1 MNSSVIQILLSK
13 ILARFMTAGRDTT
26 KPYGSNAAPNRL
38 NSLNH
43 MQYRLTSSP
52 RGRLDNL
59 CSPAI
64 LLIDIERHYFFKE
77 ATMFDIKGIRT
88 FATSA
93 KDLDK
98 AVEFYTKVIGGQ
110 IVKKVEP
117 TRGTDKSR
125 AGQRSRR
132 APRQLRSASLR
143 CVDQAARSRSASHA
157 EYSLAGTRKGS
168 YRG

>member
-1 MNSSVIQILLSK
+1 
-13 ILARFMTAGRDTT
+13 
-26 KPYGSNAAPNRL
+26 
-38 NSLNH
+38 

-77 ATMFDIKGIRT
+77 VSMFDIKGIRT

-117 TRGTDKSR
+117 TEEQKQVRPSEGSR
-125 AGQRSRR
+125 CA
-132 APRQLRSASLR
+132 ARQFRSASVR

-157 EYSLAGTRKGS
+157 EYSLAGTRKGFIGAAS
-168 YRG
+168 RSVPISKKSARTATAITIRSMSSIPTATAGSCRS